1 MAVDP
6 DDIDQNLKDYEK
18 QVRAYVKYNHTVSDD
33 GSTITNP
40 VGLSEEEVAEKLQ
53 GRRQQMES
61 DPLRAQR
68 LLSKDFERRAPEMQ
82 RQAIEGVAGQERRRL
97 AGELTG
103 IKQGASSRGLLY
115 SGMRQGAEA
124 KARAGS
130 DVNLAEQR
138 QGINQAFNQQRQA
151 LKEAPIKS
159 GLNMAQM
166 QSGVADQVMSQALS
180 NMQQRQQSMAGLGS
194 ALGAIGGAY
203 FGSSSPKTFESK
215 APLVAGYSKYGQSR
229 EA

>member
-1 MAVDP
+1 MAIDP

-18 QVRAYVKYNHTVSDD
+18 QVRAYRSYAPSFSSDL
-33 GSTITNP
+33 GTT
-40 VGLSEEEVAEKLQ
+40 GGEEIALTEAEVAEKLK

-68 LLSKDFERRAPEMQ
+68 LLLKDFEGRAPEMQ

-103 IKQGASSRGLLY
+103 IKSGASSRGLLY

-130 DVNLAEQR
+130 DVNMAEQR

-180 NMQQRQQSMAGLGS
+180 NMQQRQQSMSGLGS

-203 FGSSSPKTFESK
+203 FGSKSPASGGDKNFT
-215 APLVAGYSKYGQSR
+215 KYGQNR
-229 EA
+229 EQ